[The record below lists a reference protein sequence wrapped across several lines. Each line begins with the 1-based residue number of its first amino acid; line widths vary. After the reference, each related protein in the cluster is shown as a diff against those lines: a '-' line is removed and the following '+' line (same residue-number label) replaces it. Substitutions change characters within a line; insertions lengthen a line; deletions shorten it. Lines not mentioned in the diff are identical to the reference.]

1 MLEEGYTLESFE
13 GDIFPPAGWS
23 RNEGWK
29 TMEGM
34 ATSGVKSVTVGGM
47 MTCDIVSPR
56 LDLSAGNGKVK
67 FDYIETTGEEY
78 IDDSF
83 YRQHISF
90 FIIRKIPI
98 PIGRSC
104 GVLLM
109 IVSIM
114 NGYKKKSRLKTQ
126 MEIS

>member
-47 MTCDIVSPR
+47 MTCDIVS
-56 LDLSAGNGKVK
+56 
-67 FDYIETTGEEY
+67 
-78 IDDSF
+78 
-83 YRQHISF
+83 
-90 FIIRKIPI
+90 
-98 PIGRSC
+98 IGWKR
-104 GVLLM
+104 
-109 IVSIM
+109 
-114 NGYKKKSRLKTQ
+114 
-126 MEIS
+126 